1 MQKLTPNVYTETEI
15 RGCNPSI
22 VLTKE
27 GSVFIDT
34 AQWVTTLLEMMDFAR
49 KQGPIK
55 YLINTESHIDHIF
68 GNHWFAGVAPVIGH
82 EKLAETFWKIPP
94 AFKQET
100 YDYSLDIIRRQ
111 DPEGLKDMPSKEEYI
126 VNPPQITF
134 SDKMTF
140 RLGDHT
146 FKLYYAPGHS
156 DANLI
161 VYVPEERT
169 AFVGDT
175 IFKDCQI
182 WFHSMLPDELMKTLN
197 FLDTLDVDYIV
208 PGHGPVC
215 DKSAI
220 YENKQFIYDWF
231 SAVSEGIAKGWS
243 KDECVE
249 RINFADRCPVDIGQA
264 DAMDYIQTHNVMVVY
279 DYLTDK
285 LGK

>member
-1 MQKLTPNVYTETEI
+1 MQQLTPNVYAETEI

-22 VLTKE
+22 VFTEE

-34 AQWVTTLLEMMDFAR
+34 AQWVTNLLEMIKFAEER
-49 KQGPIK
+49 GPIK
-55 YLINTESHIDHIF
+55 YVINTESHIDHIF
-68 GNHWFAGVAPVIGH
+68 GNHWFAGKATVIGH
-82 EKLAETFWKIPP
+82 EKIKDSFWKIPP
-94 AFKQET
+94 AFNMTT
-100 YDYSLDIIRRQ
+100 YDYSLELLERQ
-111 DPEGLKDMPSKEEYI
+111 DPEGAKLMPKEEDYI
-126 VNPPQITF
+126 INPPQITF

-140 RLGDHT
+140 KLGNHT
-146 FKLYYAPGHS
+146 FELTYAPGHS
-156 DANLI
+156 DANII
-161 VYVPEERT
+161 VYVPEERC

-182 WFHSMLPDELMKTLN
+182 WFHSMMPDELMQTLN

-215 DKSAI
+215 DKKAI

-231 SAVSEGIAKGWS
+231 QAVSDGIAKGWS

-264 DAMDYIQTHNVMVVY
+264 DVMDYIQTHNVMVAY
-279 DYLTDK
+279 DYLTGK